1 MYMKDYLFEIE
12 DWLNINYNQASE
24 NYSMI
29 NGAKPGIVKYDEHT
43 IISFWKCGAIVYIK
57 ELLYFIN
64 EDDGNWFINGTK
76 QYCDDDCN
84 WGMLLPFSVGLAPSF
99 IEAMQR
105 IVDYSREHGEPVYY
119 SGTDI
124 ICHYKI

>member
-1 MYMKDYLFEIE
+1 MDDYLFEIE
-12 DWLNINYNQASE
+12 EWLNQNYNQASE
-24 NYSMI
+24 NYSII

-43 IISFWKCGAIVYIK
+43 IISFWGCGAIVCIS
-57 ELLYFIN
+57 EILYFIGD
-64 EDDGNWFINGTK
+64 DDGHWFINGTCQNYGNK
-76 QYCDDDCN
+76 
-84 WGMLLPFSVGLAPSF
+84 WGLQSPFSVGLAPGF

-105 IVDYSREHGEPVYY
+105 IVDYTKEHGEPVYY